1 MTYTASISN
10 LSNTKYYIDNGN
22 VRYEFAN
29 TEFVSDLGVR
39 FDSKLSFMD
48 HINDKINKAYSI
60 LGIIKRNFIHLDI
73 NSFVLLYKAM
83 VRPHLEYANSV
94 WCPYKK
100 GDIEIIEKV
109 QKRAR
114 PTKLI
119 ISLKKLSYVERLKQ
133 LQLPTLKYR
142 RLRGDMLELR
152 SLQNS

>member
-10 LSNTKYYIDNGN
+10 LCDTKYYIDNGKM
-22 VRYEFAN
+22 RYDLAN
-29 TEFVSDLGVR
+29 TDSVSDLWVR

-48 HINDKINKAYSI
+48 HINDKVNKAYGI
-60 LGIIKRNFIHLDI
+60 LGITKRNYIHLDI

-109 QKRAR
+109 QKRA
-114 PTKLI
+114 TKLI
-119 ISLKKLSYVERLKQ
+119 ISLKKLSYIEQ
-133 LQLPTLKYR
+133 
-142 RLRGDMLELR
+142 ELSSSWDGR
-152 SLQNS
+152 PWPQ